1 MNTAVL
7 PRVWVVTLILAS
19 QPLLAEDDASFP
31 GIEALMTAQ
40 EYEAA
45 GIDKLT
51 DAEREALNHWLIRY
65 TVEDSKVLLR
75 TDEEV
80 KKAAQE
86 QEILAAIQSPF
97 KGWSGDTIFTLDNGQ
112 VWQQRRGGNYHHL
125 GSSTRVRITKNL
137 MGFYRMEL
145 LENGKSVQVKRLK

>member
-51 DAEREALNHWLIRY
+51 DAERDALNRWLIRY

-86 QEILAAIQSPF
+86 QEILAAIQPPF

-112 VWQQRRGGNYHHL
+112 VWQQRRGGNYHHV

-145 LENGKSVQVKRLK
+145 LENAKSVQVKRLK

>member
-1 MNTAVL
+1 MKIPVFTRGWMAAL
-7 PRVWVVTLILAS
+7 ALAS
-19 QPLLAEDDASFP
+19 PPLLAQDEASFP

-51 DAEREALNHWLIRY
+51 DTEREALNHWLIRY

-86 QEILAAIQSPF
+86 QEILASIQPPF

-112 VWQQRRGGNYHHL
+112 VWQQRRGGNYHHV
-125 GSSTRVRITKNL
+125 GTSTRVRISKNL
-137 MGFYRMEL
+137 MGFYRLEL
-145 LENGKSVQVKRLK
+145 LDNGKSVQVKRLK

>member
-1 MNTAVL
+1 MKIPVFTRGWMAAL
-7 PRVWVVTLILAS
+7 ALAS
-19 QPLLAEDDASFP
+19 PPLLAQDDASFP

-51 DAEREALNHWLIRY
+51 DTEREALNHWLIRY

-86 QEILAAIQSPF
+86 QEILASIQPPF

-112 VWQQRRGGNYHHL
+112 VWQQRRGGNYHHV
-125 GSSTRVRITKNL
+125 GTSTRVRISKNL
-137 MGFYRMEL
+137 MGFYRLEL

>member
-1 MNTAVL
+1 MKIPVFTRGWMAAL
-7 PRVWVVTLILAS
+7 ALAS
-19 QPLLAEDDASFP
+19 PPLLAQDDASFP

-51 DAEREALNHWLIRY
+51 DTEREALNHWLIRY

-86 QEILAAIQSPF
+86 QEILAAIQPPF
-97 KGWSGDTIFTLDNGQ
+97 KGWSGDTIFSLDNGQ
-112 VWQQRRGGNYHHL
+112 VWQQRRGGNYHHV
-125 GSSTRVRITKNL
+125 GTSTRVRISKNL
-137 MGFYRMEL
+137 MGFYRLEL

>member
-1 MNTAVL
+1 MKIPVFTRGWMAAL
-7 PRVWVVTLILAS
+7 ALAS
-19 QPLLAEDDASFP
+19 PPLLAQDDASFP

-51 DAEREALNHWLIRY
+51 DTEREALNHWLIRY

-86 QEILAAIQSPF
+86 QEILAAIQPPF

-112 VWQQRRGGNYHHL
+112 VWQQRRGGNYHHV
-125 GSSTRVRITKNL
+125 GTSTRVRISKNL
-137 MGFYRMEL
+137 MGFYRLEL